1 MRKNKHK
8 KMNVVNEPLTV
19 DQELT
24 PEEFFEVMVRGTAV
38 SCKLTKVLTSA
49 GSDPIGVCAAF
60 YGLAK
65 ASVLLEQLALRYGY
79 EMKPFYQ
86 DARGFWEA
94 YCKTEEFEDSLKRIG
109 FNKK

>member
-1 MRKNKHK
+1 MKKNKHK

-49 GSDPIGVCAAF
+49 GSGPIGVCAAF

-94 YCKTEEFEDSLKRIG
+94 YCKTDEFEDSLKRIG